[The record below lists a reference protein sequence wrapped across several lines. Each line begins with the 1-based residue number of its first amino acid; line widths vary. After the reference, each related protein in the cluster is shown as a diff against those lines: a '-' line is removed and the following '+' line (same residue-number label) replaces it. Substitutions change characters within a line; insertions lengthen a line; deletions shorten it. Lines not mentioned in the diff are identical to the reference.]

1 MGSGLTHAPSAAAGA
16 EASAL
21 ATEGYQVF
29 ELAGLTLGS
38 KESMG
43 KNPTSQILIK
53 LFDHE
58 IRQAVPSLLFNLFL
72 KREPVVLDNFVE
84 DRFLGLAPGIG
95 VGFCC

>member
-1 MGSGLTHAPSAAAGA
+1 MSCGLTHASGSTTWAESPAFAA
-16 EASAL
+16 ECH
-21 ATEGYQVF
+21 QVF
-29 ELAGLTLGS
+29 EVAGLTLGP

-43 KNPTSQILIK
+43 QDPTSHILIK

-84 DRFLGLAPGIG
+84 DRFLGLVPGIG